1 MFRLV
6 VESEEQSIVLSNGY
20 VAELRYNVFNK
31 YWYYNL
37 MDVEG
42 NYIFYGMALKPD
54 SCPTYR
60 LTHDASIPK
69 LVILDEARG
78 SKEPYN
84 PYVEIGGRL
93 GLYEI

>member
-37 MDVEG
+37 ADVEG

-54 SCPTYR
+54 ACPTYR
-60 LTHDASIPK
+60 LTHNIEIPK

-93 GLYEI
+93 GLYEV